1 MSSVQTTTRTV
12 LQAVNAQQR
21 QVSYTAI
28 RVRAGGH
35 LVECECE
42 LLIPF
47 LLLGDVLLEVIH
59 FCIHA
64 THLLFLMTGGG
75 RGREGGEV

>member
-1 MSSVQTTTRTV
+1 MH
-12 LQAVNAQQR
+12 NKFK
-21 QVSYTAI
+21 VSYTAI
-28 RVRAGGH
+28 RGH